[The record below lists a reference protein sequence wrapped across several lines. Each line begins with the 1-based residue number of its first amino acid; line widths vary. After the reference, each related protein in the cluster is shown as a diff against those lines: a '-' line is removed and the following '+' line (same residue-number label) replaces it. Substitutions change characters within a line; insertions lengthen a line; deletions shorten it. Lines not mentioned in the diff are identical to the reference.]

1 MEREEFFAL
10 AVSILA
16 AIMAISLSLLLS
28 HSSLSNTQRYF
39 TSREVVEHIQ
49 ERMEELFRMKNEMV
63 DSIKRS
69 SKPHETAGSLDL
81 PFISFA
87 LNSGIYILLVIA
99 KFDRYLSNYVLM
111 SETLKVEIDEE
122 LLKKF
127 KRKAYESHGFK
138 KGAIKKAMEELL
150 KQYTSEGKSN
160 WNAIAGILKD
170 KTETSV
176 DLQHKAWQ
184 DIEGKNVKK
193 DIT

>member
-69 SKPHETAGSLDL
+69 SNPQGTVGILDL
-81 PFISFA
+81 TFISFA

-99 KFDRYLSNYVLM
+99 KFNRYLSNYVLM

-184 DIEGKNVKK
+184 DIERKNVKK

>member
-63 DSIKRS
+63 DSTKRS
-69 SKPHETAGSLDL
+69 SNPQGTVGILDL
-81 PFISFA
+81 TFISFA

-99 KFDRYLSNYVLM
+99 KFNRYLSNYVLM

>member
-1 MEREEFFAL
+1 
-10 AVSILA
+10 
-16 AIMAISLSLLLS
+16 
-28 HSSLSNTQRYF
+28 
-39 TSREVVEHIQ
+39 
-49 ERMEELFRMKNEMV
+49 MKNEMV

-69 SKPHETAGSLDL
+69 SNPQGTVGILDL
-81 PFISFA
+81 TFISFA

-99 KFDRYLSNYVLM
+99 KFNRYLSNYVLM

-184 DIEGKNVKK
+184 DIERKNVKK